1 MGIDITY
8 EQLDDFRRTLSSAF
22 FGALASQ
29 PPAEYAQFCST
40 FPAASTR
47 NIYAFL
53 GELPSMREWIGPRI
67 ARQISN
73 HRYQIENRKFELTFT
88 VKRDELEDDL
98 AGQLAMYSGLSAMH
112 ARAVAVHPDELMFQE
127 IWANGHVNP
136 CYDGQNFF
144 DDSHPVGRADLGTL
158 TTSADYCK
166 NDMGGSGVAWY
177 LLDLSKPI
185 KPFIYQPRRAAE
197 FTQIVSPSAEHVF
210 KHDEYMYGSSIRD
223 NGGYGMWQCAIKSKQ
238 TLNYDNLKA
247 AILRMQSFQ
256 NDEGRNLGLGKN
268 PMLVVPRGE
277 IQFTARD
284 LLDAQYDGST
294 TSTRDNRARGL
305 VQYFVSNYLPVG

>member
-1 MGIDITY
+1 MSIDITF
-8 EQLDDFRRTLSSAF
+8 EQLDDFRRTLSSSF

-29 PPAEYAQFCST
+29 PAGEYSQFCST

-53 GELPSMREWIGPRI
+53 GELPSMREWIGPRV
-67 ARQISN
+67 ARQIQN

-88 VKRDELEDDL
+88 VKRDELEDDM

-112 ARAVAVHPDELMFQE
+112 ARAVAVHPDELMFEE
-127 IWANGHVNP
+127 IWANGHLNP
-136 CYDGQNFF
+136 CYDSQNFF
-144 DDSHPVGRADLGTL
+144 DTDHPVGRADLGTE
-158 TTSADYCK
+158 TTAS
-166 NDMGGSGVAWY
+166 NDMGGSAVAWY

-197 FTQIVSPSAEHVF
+197 FTQITSPSAEHVF
-210 KHDEYMYGSSIRD
+210 KHDEFMYGSSIRD
-223 NGGYGMWQCAIKSKQ
+223 NGGYGMWQCAVKSKQ

-247 AILRMQSFQ
+247 AILRMQGYT

-268 PMLVVPRGE
+268 PTLVVPRGE

-284 LLDAQYDGST
+284 LIDAQYDGST

-305 VQYFVSNYLPVG
+305 VPYFVSNYLPVG